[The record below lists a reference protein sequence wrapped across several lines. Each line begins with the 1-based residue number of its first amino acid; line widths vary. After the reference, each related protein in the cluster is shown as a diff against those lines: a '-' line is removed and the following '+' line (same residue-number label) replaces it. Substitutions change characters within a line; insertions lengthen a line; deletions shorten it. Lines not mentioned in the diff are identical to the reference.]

1 MSTYYH
7 QGSQSEY
14 FYYFLHFTDNLKLF
28 FPFELK
34 RRKITKTFV
43 LLPSQL
49 KNIMLEKLKQFKER
63 HPFTALMLIAIAV
76 RILVVIFVPG
86 FGSNREL
93 QHTTL
98 FIGFLEKMKSV
109 FGIEDSSKQ
118 GLMFLSRA
126 LYATV
131 SLFTVSMVYRIC
143 DLTSNKQNAWLLALI
158 PAICIVMP
166 SFGIIENA
174 SAFLGLPLML
184 YGANVVLRQEVLRQN
199 NLKENVHRTSFLI
212 AGLMLGF
219 GICVWYESAFVVLC
233 ILLILCIKRN
243 FKGALMTFVGMILS
257 IAFIW
262 LLLIILNVN
271 PVNYIR
277 L

>member
-1 MSTYYH
+1 MF
-7 QGSQSEY
+7 QK
-14 FYYFLHFTDNLKLF
+14 LKL
-28 FPFELK
+28 
-34 RRKITKTFV
+34 
-43 LLPSQL
+43 
-49 KNIMLEKLKQFKER
+49 FKER
-63 HPFTALMLIAIAV
+63 HPFTALMLTAIAV

-86 FGSNREL
+86 FGSNREV

-98 FIGFLEKMKSV
+98 FICFLEKMKTI
-109 FGIEDSSKQ
+109 FGIEDASGQ

-126 LYATV
+126 LYAAV

-158 PAICIVMP
+158 PTFCCVMP

-174 SAFLGLPLML
+174 SAFLGLPLLL

-199 NLKENVHRTSFLI
+199 NLSDNVHRTSFLI

-219 GICVWYESAFVVLC
+219 GICVWYESVFIVFC
-233 ILLILCIKRN
+233 ILLILCIRRN
-243 FKGALMTFVGMILS
+243 FKGALMTLVGIILS
-257 IAFIW
+257 VAFVS
-262 LLLIILNVN
+262 LLLTILNVN
-271 PVNYIR
+271 PMNYIK